1 MTYQLVSPSTYFVVF
16 QVLMEPT
23 GASMRGHFDYDIKT
37 IAPVDDKAE
46 VYYSIKGTDKK
57 FSILIRTD
65 WNKNEDNANPYL
77 VKMSYDDL
85 QTKDSASGNIFPI
98 PLQGRSAGAAS
109 WTLTGSEKYGYW
121 SSANPPVAWM
131 SSIMDV
137 IGDRK
142 LKHVAMPGSHDAGIS
157 KLNGGT
163 FGKLPYSDSVLSLI
177 IWPNWADRSKRWKLQ
192 NASPQYSRSASSWIA
207 AFRP

>member
-1 MTYQLVSPSTYFVVF
+1 
-16 QVLMEPT
+16 MEST
-23 GASMRGHFDYDIKT
+23 GASMKGHFDYDITT

-57 FSILIRTD
+57 FSVLIRTD
-65 WNKNEDNANPYL
+65 FNKNEDNANPYL

-85 QTKDSASGNIFPI
+85 QTKDSTSETVFPI
-98 PLQGRSAGAAS
+98 QYQGKTGSADS
-109 WTLTGSEKYGYW
+109 WTLTGSEKYGCW

-131 SSIMDV
+131 SSIMDI

-142 LKHVAMPGSHDAGIS
+142 LKQVAMPGSHVAGIS

-163 FGKLPYSDSVLSLI
+163 AGKLPRPDSVPLLAIYS
-177 IWPNWADRSKRWKLQ
+177 NQARRSERQKLQ
-192 NASPQYSRSASSWIA
+192 DP
-207 AFRP
+207 RP